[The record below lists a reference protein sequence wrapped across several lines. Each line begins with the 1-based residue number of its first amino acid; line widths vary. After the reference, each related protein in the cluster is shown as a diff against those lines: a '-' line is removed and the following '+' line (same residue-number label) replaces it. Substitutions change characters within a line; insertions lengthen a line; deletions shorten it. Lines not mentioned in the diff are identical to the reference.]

1 MTKGGGNILIADDS
15 ERIRKRLRRLILG
28 KCGSVEIRESVDV
41 PTTIERLLS
50 DPPQIL
56 VLDLSI
62 PGGSGLD
69 VLDCIQRQ
77 SLPVHVIVLTNYASE
92 SNRKKCL
99 SLGASFIYDKS
110 TQFEEALL
118 ALKRLQSADGL
129 PERASHE

>member
-1 MTKGGGNILIADDS
+1 M
-15 ERIRKRLRRLILG
+15 
-28 KCGSVEIRESVDV
+28 
-41 PTTIERLLS
+41 
-50 DPPQIL
+50 
-56 VLDLSI
+56 

>member
-1 MTKGGGNILIADDS
+1 MNPAAGRVLIADDS
-15 ERIRKRLRRLILG
+15 ERIRKRLVKLIRG
-28 KCGSVEIRESVDV
+28 KCAGAEIRVSTDV
-41 PTTIERLLS
+41 PTTIEKLLR

-56 VLDLSI
+56 VLDLSM

-69 VLDCIQRQ
+69 VLDCIRRR
-77 SLPVHVIVLTNYASE
+77 SLPVHVIVLTNYASD
-92 SNRKKCL
+92 SNRRKCL
-99 SLGASFIYDKS
+99 SLGASFVYDKS